1 MLLAAVV
8 AMVLAA
14 AVPAF
19 AQNTGQGNN
28 AGVAC
33 VQTAVQ
39 GDVGQVAGSQYGDA
53 SNINVQTISQEC
65 NVTVAQVNSIVN
77 NVVKGDDGKKIIVDD
92 GKKIVVDHGKKFV
105 VDHGKKVVLHKA
117 SASATASASASASVA
132 PKVQYKVVEKQ
143 AAPVV
148 QYQYKAS
155 ATASASAPA
164 AVEYE
169 YSASA
174 SSASASAAE
183 LPETGGS
190 SLIALGAGVLLV
202 AGGLL
207 ARRIVR

>member
-19 AQNTGQGNN
+19 AQNTGQVND
-28 AGVAC
+28 ADVAC
-33 VQTAVQ
+33 VQTALQ
-39 GDVGQVAGSQYGDA
+39 GDVAQAAASQYGDA
-53 SNINVQTISQEC
+53 TNINIQTIAQEC
-65 NVTVAQVNSIVN
+65 NIAVSQVNSVVN
-77 NVVKGDDGKKIIVDD
+77 EVTKVDDHGKKFFNDH
-92 GKKIVVDHGKKFV
+92 GKKIVVDHGKKIV
-105 VDHGKKVVLHKA
+105 VHKA
-117 SASATASASASASVA
+117 SASATASASAA
-132 PKVQYKVVEKQ
+132 PKVQYKVEKH

-155 ATASASAPA
+155 APA

-169 YSASA
+169 YKATATATASA
-174 SSASASAAE
+174 APAAE